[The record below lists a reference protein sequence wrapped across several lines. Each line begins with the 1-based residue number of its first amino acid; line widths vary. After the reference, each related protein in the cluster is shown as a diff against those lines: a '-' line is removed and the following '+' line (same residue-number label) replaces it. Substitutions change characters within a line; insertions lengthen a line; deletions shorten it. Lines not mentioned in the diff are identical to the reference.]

1 MTVSELGERRLIEYL
16 WRVLEK
22 DPEELLG
29 AGLDDAVAK
38 ELADGV
44 VLVAHTDMWV
54 EHTDLLPGMSWRLAG
69 RKAVV
74 ANVSDLAAKGA
85 KPLGLLFSIGLPPDF
100 PIESLRELAEGLSE
114 GATEYGTHILGGD
127 LGESREVVLAG
138 SIFGIAHRERLIA
151 RSGARPGDLIAVT
164 GPLGLTAVGFKILLE
179 GYDAPEAVKAR
190 AVESV
195 YRPVARLREG
205 LALAGCR
212 AVTASMDISDGL
224 AVSLNQM
231 AEASR
236 VSIIL
241 EKLPIDDDVEVFAEH
256 HRLDPEELTL
266 YEGGEEYELL
276 IAVRPDMWSEA
287 VKAVKNVGG
296 RLYRIGVVSEGI
308 GVYKADG
315 SKVEAKGWEH
325 LRAHMS

>member
-1 MTVSELGERRLIEYL
+1 MTVSELGEERLIKVL
-16 WRVLEK
+16 WEVLEK

-29 AGLDDAVAK
+29 ASLDDAVAK
-38 ELADGV
+38 ELVEGI

-85 KPLGLLFSIGLPPDF
+85 KPLGLLFSIGLPPEF
-100 PIESLRELAEGLSE
+100 PVESLRELAEGLDE
-114 GATEYGTHILGGD
+114 GAMEYGTHVLGGD
-127 LGESREVVLAG
+127 LGESGEVVLAG
-138 SIFGIAHRERLIA
+138 SIFGVAHRERLIP
-151 RSGARPGDLIAVT
+151 RSGARPGDLVAVT
-164 GPLGLTAVGFKILLE
+164 GSLGLTAVGFKILLE
-179 GYDAPEAVKAR
+179 DYDAPRDVRVR
-190 AVESV
+190 AMESV

-236 VSIIL
+236 ASIIL
-241 EKLPIDDDVEVFAEH
+241 ERLPIAEEVKIFAEH
-256 HRLDPEELTL
+256 HGLDPEELTL

-276 IAVRPDMWSEA
+276 LAVRPDMWSEA
-287 VKAVKNVGG
+287 VKAVKNIGG
-296 RLYRIGVVSEGI
+296 NLYRIGIVSEGL

-315 SKVEAKGWEH
+315 SRVEAKGWEH
-325 LRAHMS
+325 FRRL